1 MAKALADTP
10 EFAEHK
16 ETLQMENAGA
26 RVKERAITGILDGN
40 VTFTGIGDDEKE
52 ELDLAAKVS
61 ELAP

>member
-1 MAKALADTP
+1 
-10 EFAEHK
+10 
-16 ETLQMENAGA
+16 MENAGA
-26 RVKERAITGILDGN
+26 RVKVALERAITGILDGN